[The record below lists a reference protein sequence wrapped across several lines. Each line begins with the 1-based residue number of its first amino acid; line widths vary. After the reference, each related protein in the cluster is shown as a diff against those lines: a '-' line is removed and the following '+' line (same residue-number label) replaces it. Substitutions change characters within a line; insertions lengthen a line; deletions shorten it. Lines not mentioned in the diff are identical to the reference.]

1 MNSSQNDSD
10 RPEDDHRDDAPKGD
24 YESTELFHGREE
36 ITIKHNGQTYRLRQT
51 KTGKLILNK

>member
-1 MNSSQNDSD
+1 MNSSPNDSA
-10 RPEDDHRDDAPKGD
+10 RPENDHRDDPPRGD
-24 YESTELFHGREE
+24 YESSELFAGREE